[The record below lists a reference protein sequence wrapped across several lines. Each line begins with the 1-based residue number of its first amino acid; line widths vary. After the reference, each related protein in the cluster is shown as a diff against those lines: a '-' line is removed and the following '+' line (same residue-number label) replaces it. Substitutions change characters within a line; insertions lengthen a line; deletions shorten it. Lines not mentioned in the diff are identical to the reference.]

1 MEGGES
7 RQVEVVTAGG
17 PPERGGQSQC
27 TPRPILIEGE
37 MSRRLRRN
45 SIVRDKT
52 NSLVKKNLR
61 TSLTDVINRDLLTD
75 CLATAAADRNEI
87 TILEVNNQFQFLK
100 LCTLIVTAAFLLIIS
115 TDKHLN
121 IHLLIKLFISKHL
134 GISVGR

>member
-1 MEGGES
+1 M
-7 RQVEVVTAGG
+7 
-17 PPERGGQSQC
+17 
-27 TPRPILIEGE
+27 IEGE

-100 LCTLIVTAAFLLIIS
+100 LCTLIVFNLWPTQIS
-115 TDKHLN
+115 HCRLPP
-121 IHLLIKLFISKHL
+121 HHQY
-134 GISVGR
+134 